1 MIDASIVRRMQ
12 TKKADELHMQLCAKI
27 EQAVINAAM
36 DSFNELHV
44 QLQSENQSTIQSKIQ
59 SKIQHSYILSIPLE
73 AYDIERLRFVLETA
87 GYEFHRTAYNNNFI
101 IIKW

>member
-36 DSFNELHV
+36 DSFNELRV

-59 SKIQHSYILSIPLE
+59 HSYTLSIPLE

>member
-1 MIDASIVRRMQ
+1 MIDAAIVRRMQ

-59 SKIQHSYILSIPLE
+59 HSYILSIPLE

-87 GYEFHRTAYNNNFI
+87 GYEFHNTAYNNSF

>member
-1 MIDASIVRRMQ
+1 
-12 TKKADELHMQLCAKI
+12 MQLCAKI

-44 QLQSENQSTIQSKIQ
+44 QLQSENQSTIQ

>member
-1 MIDASIVRRMQ
+1 
-12 TKKADELHMQLCAKI
+12 MQLCAKI
-27 EQAVINAAM
+27 EFAVIHAAM
-36 DSFNELHV
+36 NSFNELHV
-44 QLQSENQSTIQSKIQ
+44 QLQSENQSTIQ

>member
-59 SKIQHSYILSIPLE
+59 HSYILSIPLE

-87 GYEFHRTAYNNNFI
+87 GYEFHHTAYNNNFI

>member
-1 MIDASIVRRMQ
+1 MIDAAIVRRMQ

-36 DSFNELHV
+36 DSFNELLV
-44 QLQSENQSTIQSKIQ
+44 QLQSENQSTIQST
-59 SKIQHSYILSIPLE
+59 IQHSYILSIPLE

-87 GYEFHRTAYNNNFI
+87 GYEFHNTAYNNSF

>member
-36 DSFNELHV
+36 DSFNELCV
-44 QLQSENQSTIQSKIQ
+44 QLQSENQSTIQ

-87 GYEFHRTAYNNNFI
+87 GYEFNSTAYNNNFI

>member
-27 EQAVINAAM
+27 EQAVIIAAM

-59 SKIQHSYILSIPLE
+59 HSYTLSIPLE